1 MMRLVTVDNLSE
13 DDFFVDR
20 VDGSIKVNRVS
31 RDPELADIGYSPSG
45 ESVEFYGV
53 CSNSCLKLSGA
64 VESSGGGPLPV
75 SQPINI
81 AQIELSIRIATII
94 LPQTP
99 LTSTVVV
106 VGVDDGRP
114 VGYTITLADDGTLYA
129 EIDRG
134 LQLNK
139 IIFDLVI
146 PIKLEYPS

>member
-1 MMRLVTVDNLSE
+1 MTRLVTVDNLSE

-20 VDGSIKVNRVS
+20 VDGSIKVIRVS
-31 RDPELADIGYSPSG
+31 RDPELADITYSPSG
-45 ESVEFYGV
+45 PSVDFYGV

-64 VESSGGGPLPV
+64 VGSSGDGPLPV

-81 AQIELSIRIATII
+81 AQIELSIRTATII